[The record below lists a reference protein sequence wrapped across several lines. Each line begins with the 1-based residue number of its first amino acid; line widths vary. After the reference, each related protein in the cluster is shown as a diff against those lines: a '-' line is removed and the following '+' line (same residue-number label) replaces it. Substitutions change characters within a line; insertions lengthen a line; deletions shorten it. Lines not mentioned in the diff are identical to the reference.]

1 MQNFVTWL
9 SKHKF
14 QSHIVILI
22 LIALPPIG
30 LFFVAANTAWSLALI
45 AIIAAGNLLAIL
57 TR

>member
-1 MQNFVTWL
+1 MQNFITWL

-14 QSHIVILI
+14 QTHIMILI

-30 LFFVAANTAWSLALI
+30 LYFAAPDQAWTLALL
-45 AIIAAGNLLAIL
+45 AIIATGNLLAIL